1 MLDLPLYK
9 GSANLRGYRVR
20 IWHLEG
26 KKRFWLADS
35 NDHNFLSFWSR
46 TKFLVSRIIS
56 CSRSLHFCEK
66 FSNFGNLRVPYH
78 ASEEP
83 NVDVIQPK
91 GRFVLEYEPTFGLD
105 YIDVG
110 FFRGMVWYPQVPE
123 IRKLFAKMKRSR
135 AGDNPRYQ
143 KLCSTPKTKKVMIV

>member
-1 MLDLPLYK
+1 MLVLHK
-9 GSANLRGYRVR
+9 GSANLGVW
-20 IWHLEG
+20 ILDLAS
-26 KKRFWLADS
+26 KKIFFWLADS

-66 FSNFGNLRVPYH
+66 FSNFGNLGVPYH

-83 NVDVIQPK
+83 NVDVIHPK
-91 GRFVLEYEPTFGLD
+91 GRFLLEQEPIFGMD

-110 FFRGMVWYPQVPE
+110 FF
-123 IRKLFAKMKRSR
+123 
-135 AGDNPRYQ
+135 
-143 KLCSTPKTKKVMIV
+143 